1 MKRILITGATGGI
14 GSELVKLYAS
24 HNYFVLA
31 FGTNPEKLNL
41 LKDKYKDNIEVFSCD
56 MKNKE
61 EIQSTFNKNEAE
73 LSNIDILINNA
84 GITRDNLFIRLS
96 DSDWEDVMS
105 INFISHTVICKL
117 VLKGMMKKR
126 WGRIVSISSDAA
138 KIGNPGQANYVSS
151 KGALEAFTKTIANE
165 VAKRGITVNCV
176 APGFIKTEII
186 DTIEPSALEKMV
198 KMIPTGQIGSAA
210 DVANAVFFLTSE
222 ESSYITG
229 QILHVNGGLTM

>member
-14 GSELVKLYAS
+14 GSELVKLYTS
-24 HNYFVLA
+24 RDYFVLA
-31 FGTNPEKLNL
+31 FGTNAEKLSL
-41 LKDKYKDNIEVFSCD
+41 LKDKYKDKIEIFSCD

-61 EIQSTFNKNEAE
+61 DIKSTFSKNEAE
-73 LSNIDILINNA
+73 LSNINILINNA
-84 GITRDNLFIRLS
+84 GITRDNLFIRIT
-96 DSDWEDVMS
+96 DSDWDDVMNV
-105 INFISHTVICKL
+105 NFIAHTVLCKL
-117 VLKGMMKKR
+117 VLRGMMRNK

-186 DTIEPSALEKMV
+186 DSIDPMALDNMV
-198 KMIPTGQIGSAA
+198 KMIPTGKIGSAS